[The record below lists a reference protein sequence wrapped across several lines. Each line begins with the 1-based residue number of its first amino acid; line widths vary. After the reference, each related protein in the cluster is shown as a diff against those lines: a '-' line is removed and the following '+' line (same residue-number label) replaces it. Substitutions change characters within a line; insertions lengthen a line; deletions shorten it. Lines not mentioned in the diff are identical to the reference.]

1 MNEQKATGFKDINGK
16 AIHEGDVLIIRGE
29 YTGEVVKRHGR
40 WLVAVETLRFLFP
53 MTILPLDVAVEIY
66 HAKVKE

>member
-1 MNEQKATGFKDINGK
+1 MSEQKATGFKDASGK
-16 AIHEGDVLIIRGE
+16 EIHEGDVLVIKGQ
-29 YTGEVVKRHGR
+29 YTGEVAERHGR